1 MIPPPMLGERFA
13 VALQDAQ
20 GGDEVAFALLF
31 RDLQPAL
38 VRYLKVVAA
47 SAAEDLAA
55 ETWLEVVRGLN
66 RFSGHEAGFR
76 SWVLTIARRRHI
88 DRLRTL
94 SRRAP
99 EVAYGQTL
107 ETVGVIEDAAVTVEE
122 NLSTE
127 AALRLIATLPPAQ
140 AEVVTLRSVIGLSA
154 KSVAAIVGRRPGA
167 VRILAHRGLRQLAQE
182 LAARPGAVEA

>member
-1 MIPPPMLGERFA
+1 MLGERFA

-20 GGDEVAFALLF
+20 GGDEVEFALLF
-31 RDLQPAL
+31 RDLQPA
-38 VRYLKVVAA
+38 VIRYLRVV
-47 SAAEDLAA
+47 SAAAADDLAA
-55 ETWLEVVRGLN
+55 ETWLEVVRCIR
-66 RFSGHEAGFR
+66 RFSGDEAGFR

-88 DRLRTL
+88 DRLRSL

-99 EVAYGQTL
+99 EVAYEETL
-107 ETVGVIEDAAVTVEE
+107 EIAGRVDDAGVAVEE

-127 AALRLIATLPPAQ
+127 AALRLIATLPPTQ
-140 AEVVTLRSVIGLSA
+140 AEVMTLRAIAGLSA
-154 KSVAAIVGRRPGA
+154 TAVARIVGRRPGA